1 MEKLEEKE
9 HIDQFE
15 LSKEYLEKLQLAIS
29 EQDDQFIK
37 NTLDETNPADISTI
51 LLEFE
56 TEESRYVLDV
66 LENEV
71 SAEVINDLDE
81 DVRSKYLKEF
91 NTTEIAAMLNELD
104 SDDAVDIINELPL
117 KDREEV
123 IASLENK
130 EKAKNILDLLRYE
143 EDVAGGLMAK
153 ELIKA
158 NENWSINQCIE
169 EIRRQ
174 AENVEK
180 IYSVYVVND
189 QNVLLGRVSL
199 KKIILAD
206 DHLKVKDLYDE
217 DVISVETYM
226 DEVDVAEVMRKYD
239 LDAVPVVNVQGKLMG
254 RITIDDI
261 VDVITE
267 LAEEERQMM
276 AGISEDVEEDDSV
289 WMLTRARLP
298 WLIIGM
304 FGGILGA
311 QFIGVFEKDI
321 LMVPA
326 MAFFIPL
333 ITATGG
339 NVGIQSSSIVL
350 QSLASKS
357 VFDDSFLKRIT
368 KVLAVAILNGIVIAG
383 IVMGMNLILGQE
395 IKLAIV
401 VSIALFTVVLLASF
415 MGTVTPLVLDKL
427 GINPA
432 LAAGPFITTAND
444 LLGLLVYFSVAHF
457 LLI

>member
-1 MEKLEEKE
+1 MENLEQQE

-15 LSKEYLEKLQLAIS
+15 LSKEYLEKLQLAIN
-29 EQDDQFIK
+29 ERDKNFIK
-37 NTLDETNPADISTI
+37 NTLEGINPADISTI
-51 LLEFE
+51 LLEFD
-56 TEESRYVLDV
+56 TEESRYILDV

-81 DVRSKYLKEF
+81 DDRSKYLKGF
-91 NTTEIAAMLNELD
+91 DSVEIAAMLNELD

-158 NENWSINQCIE
+158 NVNWSINQCIE

-180 IYSVYVVND
+180 IYSVYVVDN

-199 KKIILAD
+199 KRLILAD
-206 DHLKVKDLYDE
+206 AHLKVKDLYD
-217 DVISVETYM
+217 DDIISVETYM

-304 FGGILGA
+304 FGGLLGA
-311 QFIGVFEKDI
+311 QFIGVFEEDI
-321 LMVPA
+321 LIVPA

-357 VFDDSFLKRIT
+357 VFDDSFLKRIA

-383 IVMGMNLILGQE
+383 IVMGMNLILGQD

-444 LLGLLVYFSVAHF
+444 LLGLLVYFTVAHF
-457 LLI
+457 LI

>member
-1 MEKLEEKE
+1 MESIE
-9 HIDQFE
+9 QFE
-15 LSKEYLEKLQLAIS
+15 LSKEFLEKLQLAID
-29 EQDDQFIK
+29 EKDNDFILS
-37 NTLDETNPADISTI
+37 TLNATNPADISLL
-51 LLEFE
+51 LLEFS
-56 TEESRYVLDV
+56 TEDSKYVLDI
-66 LENEV
+66 LDNEV

-81 DVRSKYLKEF
+81 DIRAKFLKSFESV
-91 NTTEIAAMLNELD
+91 EIANMLNELD

-123 IASLENK
+123 IASLDNE
-130 EKAKNILDLLRYE
+130 EKASNILDLLRYE

-180 IYSVYVVND
+180 IYSVYVVDDTNK
-189 QNVLLGRVSL
+189 LIGRVSL
-199 KKIILAD
+199 KRLILAD
-206 DHLKVKDLYDE
+206 SSLKVKDLYEE

-226 DEVDVAEVMRKYD
+226 DERDVAEIMKKYD
-239 LDAVPVVNVQGKLMG
+239 LDAVPVVNVQGTLMG

-261 VDVITE
+261 IDVITE

-304 FGGILGA
+304 FGGLLGA

-321 LMVPA
+321 MVIPA

-357 VFDDSFLKRIT
+357 VFDNSFFKRIT
-368 KVLAVAILNGIVIAG
+368 KVLLVAVINGLIIAG
-383 IVMGMNLILGQE
+383 IVMLLNLVLGE
-395 IKLAIV
+395 DIRLAFV
-401 VSIALFTVVLLASF
+401 VSIALFNVVLIASL
-415 MGTVTPLVLDKL
+415 MGTITPLVLDRF

-432 LAAGPFITTAND
+432 IASGPFITTAND
-444 LLGLLVYFSVAHF
+444 LLGLLVYFSVAH
-457 LLI
+457 LLYANL

>member
-1 MEKLEEKE
+1 MENVE
-9 HIDQFE
+9 QFE
-15 LSKEYLEKLQLAIS
+15 LSKEYLEKLQQAIK
-29 EQDDQFIK
+29 ELDDVFIK
-37 NTLDETNPADISTI
+37 NTLEGINPADISTI
-51 LLEFE
+51 LLEFS
-56 TEESRYVLDV
+56 TDESKYVLDV

-81 DVRSKYLKEF
+81 DIRSKFLKTF
-91 NTTEIAAMLNELD
+91 DNRQISVMLNELD

-123 IASLENK
+123 IALLENK

-158 NENWSINQCIE
+158 NVNWSVKQCIE

-180 IYSVYVVND
+180 IYSVYVVDD
-189 QNVLLGRVSL
+189 QNILLGRASL
-199 KKIILAD
+199 KRIILAD
-206 DHLKVKDLYDE
+206 DHVQIKDLYDDE
-217 DVISVETYM
+217 VISVETYM
-226 DEVDVAEVMRKYD
+226 DEVDVAEIMRKYD

-276 AGISEDVEEDDSV
+276 AGISEDVEEADSV

-304 FGGILGA
+304 FGGLLGA
-311 QFIGVFEKDI
+311 QFIGVFEEDI
-321 LMVPA
+321 LLVPA

-350 QSLASKS
+350 QSIANKS

-368 KVLAVAILNGIVIAG
+368 KVLLVAILNGIVIAG
-383 IVMGMNLILGQE
+383 IVMGLNLILGQE
-395 IKLAIV
+395 VRLSIV
-401 VSIALFTVVLLASF
+401 VSVALFTVVLLASF
-415 MGTVTPLVLDKL
+415 MGTVTPLVLDRL

-444 LLGLLVYFSVAHF
+444 LLGLLIYFSVAH
-457 LLI
+457 LLYYS

>member
-1 MEKLEEKE
+1 MENLEEKE

-15 LSKEYLEKLQLAIS
+15 LSKEYLEKLQTAIF
-29 EQDDQFIK
+29 EQDEQFIK

-51 LLEFE
+51 LLEFD

-158 NENWSINQCIE
+158 NVNWSINQCIE

-180 IYSVYVVND
+180 IYSVYVVDD
-189 QNVLLGRVSL
+189 QNILLGRVSL
-199 KKIILAD
+199 KRIILAD
-206 DHLKVKDLYDE
+206 DHLKVKDLYDD

-304 FGGILGA
+304 FGGLLGA
-311 QFIGVFEKDI
+311 QFIGVFEDDI
-321 LMVPA
+321 LLVPA

-357 VFDDSFLKRIT
+357 VFDDSFLKRIL
-368 KVLAVAILNGIVIAG
+368 KVLAVAILNGAVIAG
-383 IVMGMNLILGQE
+383 IVMGMNLILGQD
-395 IKLAIV
+395 IRLAIV
-401 VSIALFTVVLLASF
+401 VSIALFNVVLLASF

-444 LLGLLVYFSVAHF
+444 LLGLLVYFTVAHF
-457 LLI
+457 LI

>member
-1 MEKLEEKE
+1 VERIE
-9 HIDQFE
+9 QFE
-15 LSKEYLEKLQLAIS
+15 LSKEYVEKLQLAIDEKDTS
-29 EQDDQFIK
+29 FIFT
-37 NTLDETNPADISTI
+37 TLNNINPADISTL
-51 LLEFE
+51 LLEL
-56 TEESRYVLDV
+56 SNGDSKYVLD
-66 LENEV
+66 LLDNEV

-81 DVRSKYLKEF
+81 DIRAKFLKNFESS
-91 NTTEIAAMLNELD
+91 EIATMLNELD

-117 KDREEV
+117 KNREEV
-123 IASLENK
+123 IASLDNK
-130 EKAKNILDLLRYE
+130 EKASNILDLLRYE

-180 IYSVYVVND
+180 IYSVYVVDDTNK
-189 QNVLLGRVSL
+189 LIGRVSL
-199 KKIILAD
+199 KRLILAD
-206 DHLKVKDLYDE
+206 EHLKVKDLYDD

-226 DEVDVAEVMRKYD
+226 DEMDVAEIMKKYD

-304 FGGILGA
+304 FGGLLGA

-321 LMVPA
+321 LLVPA

-357 VFDDSFLKRIT
+357 VFDNSFGKRMT
-368 KVLAVAILNGIVIAG
+368 KVVLVAVINGLVIAG
-383 IVMGMNLILGQE
+383 IVMLINLVLGQDLR
-395 IKLAIV
+395 LAIV
-401 VSIALFTVVLLASF
+401 VSIALFNVVMIASL
-415 MGTVTPLVLDKL
+415 MGTITPLILDKF

-432 LAAGPFITTAND
+432 IASGPFITTAND
-444 LLGLLVYFSVAHF
+444 LLGLLVYFSVAH
-457 LLI
+457 LLYSNI

>member
-1 MEKLEEKE
+1 VERIE
-9 HIDQFE
+9 QFE
-15 LSKEYLEKLQLAIS
+15 LSKEYVEKLQLAIDEKDIS
-29 EQDDQFIK
+29 FIFT
-37 NTLDETNPADISTI
+37 TLNSINPADISTL
-51 LLEFE
+51 LLELS
-56 TEESRYVLDV
+56 TEDSKYVLD
-66 LENEV
+66 LLDNEV

-81 DVRSKYLKEF
+81 DIRAKFLKNFESA
-91 NTTEIAAMLNELD
+91 EIAMMLNELD

-117 KDREEV
+117 KHREEV
-123 IASLENK
+123 IASLDNK
-130 EKAKNILDLLRYE
+130 EKASNILDLLRYE
-143 EDVAGGLMAK
+143 DDVAGGLMAK

-180 IYSVYVVND
+180 IYSVYVVDDTNK
-189 QNVLLGRVSL
+189 LIGRVSL
-199 KKIILAD
+199 KRLILAD
-206 DHLKVKDLYDE
+206 EHLKVKDLYDD

-226 DEVDVAEVMRKYD
+226 DEMDVAEIMKKYD

-304 FGGILGA
+304 FGGLLGA

-321 LMVPA
+321 LLVPA

-357 VFDDSFLKRIT
+357 VFDNSFGKRMS
-368 KVLAVAILNGIVIAG
+368 KVVLVAVINGLVIAG
-383 IVMGMNLILGQE
+383 IVMLMNLVLGQDLR
-395 IKLAIV
+395 LAIV
-401 VSIALFTVVLLASF
+401 VSIALFNVVMIASL
-415 MGTVTPLVLDKL
+415 MGTITPLILDKL

-432 LAAGPFITTAND
+432 IASGPFITTAND
-444 LLGLLVYFSVAHF
+444 LLGLLVYFSVAH
-457 LLI
+457 LLYSNI

>member
-1 MEKLEEKE
+1 MENLEEKE

-15 LSKEYLEKLQLAIS
+15 LSKEYLEKLQLAIE
-29 EQDDQFIK
+29 EQDNQFIK

-51 LLEFE
+51 LLEFN

-91 NTTEIAAMLNELD
+91 ETSEIAAMLNELD

-158 NENWSINQCIE
+158 NVNWSINQCIE

-180 IYSVYVVND
+180 IYSVYVVDD
-189 QNVLLGRVSL
+189 QNILLGRVSL

-206 DHLKVKDLYDE
+206 DHLKVKDFFSE

-226 DEVDVAEVMRKYD
+226 DEVDVAEIMRKYD

-276 AGISEDVEEDDSV
+276 AGISEDVEEDDSI

-304 FGGILGA
+304 FGGLLGA
-311 QFIGVFEKDI
+311 QFIGVFEEDI
-321 LMVPA
+321 LLVPA

-357 VFDDSFLKRIT
+357 VFDDSFLKRIA

-415 MGTVTPLVLDKL
+415 MGTVTPIVLDKF

-457 LLI
+457 LY